1 MRLLSLRSLLWLC
14 VASLLAL
21 PATAQVL
28 KGSVPAPTGST
39 ILVPEDSFPGGVLT
53 GVVIGPDDKP
63 VANAQV
69 NMDGGVPI
77 TLSGEV
83 IGDPPSTDQKPQT
96 NRTPTHNLL
105 SLQGPEGCADI
116 LQKAQALAPGGPP
129 LAWYDPQ
136 GQDGE
141 IGDITNPSGGTIK
154 TDAHGRF
161 ALCVPPD
168 AKKVDVSLG
177 DGSVHTSVP
186 ASPQFPPDPCAQGG
200 RFFQPA
206 ARVSVCQKLSDP
218 VLTQGGQTWNLQRA
232 VAISSGGDRVLTSLR
247 TPRDLKPGPATLSFV
262 NGDGKPVQFTGGVFK
277 IINARLDREQL
288 HSHQGADFEYTA
300 QFGDGS
306 VRPCVHV
313 TVVGPIMLVQPPP
326 EIIVVDAN
334 GVGRF
339 KGKIRAT
346 QVAPGSTVP
355 FDINPTITNC
365 GINPGPIQTGEKNP
379 GPIGTPGEV
388 NPGPI
393 NTPGGDVSL
402 NPQPLPPRTGTPGEK
417 NPGPPSTPSDSE
429 MKLSLTPGPV
439 AVNPFVKQGSNG
451 KAPAPQQVAMT
462 SPTPGNLGPE
472 HTMDETA
479 MQKYEKAPKTMS
491 PCNFQTTT
499 PVITAVEGVTQP
511 TVFTQ
516 QQGLNYF
523 TVHGCNFGTTPGH
536 VYLVLKLNNG
546 YNVGFGNAVEL
557 HLVQGTNPWQPN
569 SIAVQVDPSLGG
581 YLDQTGVTLRVV
593 TSKGQTAELHN
604 QTFHAER
611 VQFTMLWMPRS
622 QVQFGSANP
631 TLTPTFTTAPSQNS
645 TIVPLNGG
653 PSRLDP
659 MTAAVDRTITNVGG
673 PFSVQDDIWSFSQM
687 QPGFQVSQAVPYY
700 ENWGGAGCSQTSGKW
715 GTYWD
720 SATQFRVHVQGCFHS
735 GTGAFRSSNAH
746 YGLLLSGLGPKGVM
760 PWPDG
765 MK

>member
-1 MRLLSLRSLLWLC
+1 MRSCTSRFVALCLLCLV
-14 VASLLAL
+14 VAVSL
-21 PATAQVL
+21 PAGAQVL

-39 ILVPEDSFPGGVLT
+39 IFVPEDSFPGGVLT
-53 GVVIGPDDKP
+53 GVVVGPDDKP

-69 NMDGGVPI
+69 NLDGGVPI

-83 IGDPPSTDQKPQT
+83 IGDQPSTDQKQQT

-116 LQKAQALAPGGPP
+116 LQKAQALAAGGPP

-161 ALCVPPD
+161 ALCVPRD
-168 AKKVDVSLG
+168 AKNVNVSLG

-186 ASPQFPPDPCAQGG
+186 AVSQLPPDPCAQPG

-206 ARVSVCQKLSDP
+206 ARVSICQGLTNP
-218 VLTQGGQTWNLQRA
+218 TLTQGAQTWQLLSAR
-232 VAISSGGDRVLTSLR
+232 AISSGGDRVLTSLR

-313 TVVGPIMLVQPPP
+313 TVAGPIMLVQPPP
-326 EIIVVDAN
+326 EIIAVNAS

-339 KGKIRAT
+339 RGKIRAT

-355 FDINPTITNC
+355 FDINPTITDC
-365 GINPGPIQTGEKNP
+365 GRNPGPSGIVGEKAP
-379 GPIGTPGEV
+379 GPIG
-388 NPGPI
+388 
-393 NTPGGDVSL
+393 TPGGDVSL
-402 NPQPLPPRTGTPGEK
+402 NPQPLPPRNQAGTPGEK
-417 NPGPPSTPSDSE
+417 NPGPTGSPSDGE
-429 MKLSLTPGPV
+429 MKLSLMPGPV
-439 AVNPFVKQGSNG
+439 AVNPFVKQDDKG
-451 KAPAPQQVAMT
+451 KAPAPQQVALNMPP
-462 SPTPGNLGPE
+462 PTINGPE
-472 HTMDETA
+472 HTMDETN
-479 MQKYEKAPKTMS
+479 KYGKAPMPMS
-491 PCNFQTTT
+491 ACNFQATT
-499 PVITAVEGVTQP
+499 PVINGVFGVKQP

-516 QQGLNYF
+516 EQGLNYF
-523 TVHGCNFGTTPGH
+523 TVQGCNFGSTAGH
-536 VYLVLKLNNG
+536 VYLMLRKNQG
-546 YNVGFGNAVEL
+546 IGFADQIELYLMQGN
-557 HLVQGTNPWQPN
+557 NPWQDKTISFYVPT
-569 SIAVQVDPSLGG
+569 SLSG
-581 YLDQTGVTLRVV
+581 YLDQDGVILRVV
-593 TSKGQTAELHN
+593 TAKGLTAERDK
-604 QTFHAER
+604 QTFRAER
-611 VQFTMLWMPRS
+611 ESFTMLWMPRS
-622 QVQFGSANP
+622 QVQLGTTNP
-631 TLTPTFTTAPSQNS
+631 SLTPTFTTAPSQNS
-645 TIVPLNGG
+645 GIIAVNGLQ
-653 PSRLDP
+653 PRNP
-659 MTAAVDRTITNVGG
+659 MYTAQVERAIGNVGG
-673 PFSVQDDIWSFSQM
+673 PFTAQDDMWLFDKM
-687 QPGFQVSQAVPYY
+687 QPGFEVVYATPYFQ
-700 ENWGGAGCSQTSGKW
+700 NLDGTGCDRVSGKW

-720 SATQFRVHVQGCFHS
+720 SSTQLRVHVQGCYH
-735 GTGAFRSSNAH
+735 GGVGGFRSSQAQ
-746 YGLLLSGLGPKGVM
+746 YALEVTGRGPKGVL